1 MLIAKIRSG
10 WCKLRDLVPLLAS
23 RGLPL
28 GAEGRL
34 YSAGVCSLMLYGGK
48 TWPVKKEDMVKLER
62 NDAWMVRWICNART

>member
-1 MLIAKIRSG
+1 M
-10 WCKLRDLVPLLAS
+10 PLLAS

-34 YSAGVCSLMLYGGK
+34 HSAGVHSLMLYGSK

-62 NDAWMVRWICNART
+62 NDAWMVRWICNAGT